1 MSIATRSGGLII
13 RTMTRDDI
21 DTAIEW
27 AAREGWNPGLDDAEC
42 FHVADADGFL
52 IGVLDDDPVATISV
66 VRYGT
71 TFGFL
76 GLYIVKPECRGRG
89 YGMQLWNAGLARLAN
104 RTVGLD
110 GVVAQ
115 QDNYRKSGFTLA
127 YRNIRYESTSDSRAV
142 VDPSIVPLSALP
154 FDAVAAYDRLA
165 FPAERADFLRCWI
178 HQPRG
183 NALGFMRDGKLT
195 GYGVIRPA
203 RDGFKIG
210 PLFADDAAIAEALF
224 DALTG
229 SIPHASTLCLDVPE
243 VNPAA
248 IELAERRRMSVVFE
262 TARMY
267 AGGNPHISLQRVFG
281 VTTFELG

>member
-1 MSIATRSGGLII
+1 MSIATRSGVYSI
-13 RTMTRDDI
+13 RTMTRNDI
-21 DTAIEW
+21 DTAIVW

-42 FHVADADGFL
+42 FHAADAEGFL
-52 IGVLDDDPVATISV
+52 MGVLDDEPVATISV

-76 GLYIVKPECRGRG
+76 GLYIVKPEYRGRG
-89 YGMQLWNAGLARLAN
+89 YGIQLWNAGLARLAN

-127 YRNIRYESTSDSRAV
+127 YRNVRYEGIADSRSV
-142 VDPSIVPLSALP
+142 VDPCVVSLSSVPFS
-154 FDAVAAYDRLA
+154 AVAACDRLA

-178 HQPRG
+178 HRPHG
-183 NALGFMRDGKLT
+183 NAFGFVRDGVLV

-203 RDGFKIG
+203 RNGFKIG
-210 PLFADDAAIAEALF
+210 PLLASDAAVAEALL
-224 DALTG
+224 DGLTAR
-229 SIPHASTLCLDVPE
+229 IPHASTFCLDVPE
-243 VNPAA
+243 VNPQGVA
-248 IELAERRRMSVVFE
+248 LAERHRMSVVFE

-267 AGGNPHISLQRVFG
+267 SGRIPEVSLHRLYG